1 MEMSITR
8 SRKIREKWNEKNG
21 NVYYTTEEIRENGTE
36 YNRKS
41 GSAVLGCIYGNYSNN
56 NQIDSGGSKS
66 AVSAPLGLAPTPRA
80 TREATQH
87 SVVPRFYI
95 PLARRTE

>member
-8 SRKIREKWNEKNG
+8 SRKIREKWNEIKMEMSI
-21 NVYYTTEEIRENGTE
+21 TQP
-36 YNRKS
+36 RKLEKMEWNPIERAA
-41 GSAVLGCIYGNYSNN
+41 AVLGCIYCNYSNN